1 VSIFLLPCSGD
12 ACVAIDAQRRCF
24 HAVDICRAKTRRCA
38 STRRRRRHYSGG
50 SGFTLIE
57 LLLAL
62 ALAAMLAA
70 ALHGAMSTAWRAKT
84 SAEAAVEPTRAGAI
98 AMDIIAHD
106 LAAAPPPPSSDSTA
120 THLGGPFTGTHQG
133 AGNGDNDDLEFRTL
147 AREEG
152 KDDDPLG
159 DGMKIV
165 EYVISPD
172 ANSPTLIRRVTRNI
186 LSTQDLRSV
195 DEPICRNVRGLTFK
209 YYDGTDWQTDWD
221 STAVGDVLPT
231 RR

>member
-1 VSIFLLPCSGD
+1 MRK
-12 ACVAIDAQRRCF
+12 A
-24 HAVDICRAKTRRCA
+24 
-38 STRRRRRHYSGG
+38 
-50 SGFTLIE
+50 FTLIE

-84 SAEAAVEPTRAGAI
+84 SAEGAVEPTRAGSI
-98 AMDIIAHD
+98 AMEIIAHD
-106 LAAAPPPPSSDSTA
+106 LAAAPPPPSSDSSA
-120 THLGGPFTGTHQG
+120 THLGGPFTGTHQASSG
-133 AGNGDNDDLEFRTL
+133 SGDNDDLEFRTL

-152 KDDDPLG
+152 KDDDALG

-165 EYVISPD
+165 EYLVQPD
-172 ANSPTLIRRVTRNI
+172 ADSPTLIRRVTRNI
-186 LSTQDLRSV
+186 LATQDVRSV

-221 STAVGDVLPT
+221 STAVGDVLPLAVMVTIQLNDPKVTGGQTPGVREIT
-231 RR
+231 RVVPLPCGKLATSGTTVGLP